1 MTRSA
6 KHLLAVLLAIFAMAA
21 MSLSAVQAGTMALE
35 MSAMAD
41 GMDAA
46 GDCVTPC
53 PGEQDETDA
62 MGCPPVCVAPA
73 VAVLPSVVSLALAS
87 TSLHY
92 VFTGGSPCQ
101 TRILPGPAA
110 ASDACRPLSRPALSI
125 CVRLRA
131 VARAEANP

>member
-6 KHLLAVLLAIFAMAA
+6 KHLFAVLLAIFAMAA
-21 MSLSAVQAGTMALE
+21 MSLSAVQAGTMAIE

-41 GMDAA
+41 DMDAA

-53 PGEQDETDA
+53 PGEQDEADA

-73 VAVLPSVVSLALAS
+73 VAVLPSVMSLALAS

-92 VFTGGSPCQ
+92 VFTFSPHLGRESLPDPYPPRTRGS
-101 TRILPGPAA
+101 
-110 ASDACRPLSRPALSI
+110 
-125 CVRLRA
+125 V
-131 VARAEANP
+131 

>member
-6 KHLLAVLLAIFAMAA
+6 KHLLAVLLAIFAMAV
-21 MSLSAVQAGTMALE
+21 MSLSAVQAGTMAIE

-41 GMDAA
+41 DMDAA

-53 PGEQDETDA
+53 PGEQDEADA

-73 VAVLPSVVSLALAS
+73 VAVLPSAVSLALAS

-92 VFTGGSPCQ
+92 VFTFSPHVGRESLPDPYPPRTRGG
-101 TRILPGPAA
+101 
-110 ASDACRPLSRPALSI
+110 
-125 CVRLRA
+125 V
-131 VARAEANP
+131 